1 MSANHP
7 GDGFDPG
14 AALDLPDLP
23 VNSKPIGIFDSGLG
37 GLTVAR
43 AIASRLPAEAI
54 YYVGDTKRC
63 PYGTREQSE
72 VRLFVRQVGRWLE
85 NHDVKLVV
93 IACNTATAAGLD
105 VIQRALS
112 VPVIGVIEPGARA
125 AIQATRTRRVGVLA
139 TSGTVASGAYAR
151 AIHNLDAGVRVT
163 QAAAGSFVDYVER
176 ELASGTHLHEDWMES
191 RGVFDTPEVRELAA
205 RNVEPLLGR
214 GIDTVVLG
222 CTHFPLLA
230 RENLG
235 HLAGRLLGAG
245 GEPKYR
251 FATTSDD
258 ITSFAVAGKFIF
270 GHPIDSVEHIDLDT
284 LGALAD
290 DPVEYPRLFRSRVV
304 GMASS
309 RLLAMRLPVRSPTR
323 EVAPA
328 RVAWR
333 ARPSAACAPTQ
344 RLAPWQSTPQRKET
358 HD

>member
-230 RENLG
+230 REIGAALG
-235 HLAGRLLGAG
+235 PDVRTVSSAEETAREVAEILARRDELATPAAADLGAG

-258 ITSFAVAGKFIF
+258 ITAFAVAGKFIF

-290 DPVEYPRLFRSRVV
+290 DPVE
-304 GMASS
+304 
-309 RLLAMRLPVRSPTR
+309 
-323 EVAPA
+323 
-328 RVAWR
+328 
-333 ARPSAACAPTQ
+333 
-344 RLAPWQSTPQRKET
+344 
-358 HD
+358 

>member
-151 AIHNLDAGVRVT
+151 AIHNLDVGVRVT

-230 RENLG
+230 REIGAALG
-235 HLAGRLLGAG
+235 PDVRTVSSAEETACEVAEILARRDELATPAAADLGAG

-290 DPVEYPRLFRSRVV
+290 DPVE
-304 GMASS
+304 
-309 RLLAMRLPVRSPTR
+309 
-323 EVAPA
+323 
-328 RVAWR
+328 
-333 ARPSAACAPTQ
+333 
-344 RLAPWQSTPQRKET
+344 
-358 HD
+358 